1 MSRVI
6 GIEYSPTA
14 VWEIR
19 QEMITLRAHAMR
31 DGELA
36 WAISLSWTIAFLAE
50 YAQMLETM
58 GRAS

>member
-1 MSRVI
+1 
-6 GIEYSPTA
+6 
-14 VWEIR
+14 
-19 QEMITLRAHAMR
+19 MITLRAHAMR